1 LIDSQEWRA
10 VRTVEAA
17 GRPRIR
23 VTGVCIV
30 PTSGWG
36 AELRRHEPQEADD
49 ELLLDL
55 LLARPTGPVLQVI
68 SSVAVTYEESTDRGY
83 ERVSILPEGPHDL
96 RVG

>member
-1 LIDSQEWRA
+1 M
-10 VRTVEAA
+10 RTVDAG

-23 VTGVCIV
+23 VTGVCMV
-30 PTSGWG
+30 PTSGWS
-36 AELRRHEPQEADD
+36 AELRRHEPQAADD

-68 SSVAVTYEESTDRGY
+68 SSLLVTYEESTDRGY
-83 ERVSILPEGPHDL
+83 ERVSILPDGPYDL